1 VYPNKGNIIMDE
13 KQKLINEILTKCRA
27 NMVYISGDLFFS
39 LAFATID
46 ELKNIA
52 RELYIKID

>member
-1 VYPNKGNIIMDE
+1 MDE